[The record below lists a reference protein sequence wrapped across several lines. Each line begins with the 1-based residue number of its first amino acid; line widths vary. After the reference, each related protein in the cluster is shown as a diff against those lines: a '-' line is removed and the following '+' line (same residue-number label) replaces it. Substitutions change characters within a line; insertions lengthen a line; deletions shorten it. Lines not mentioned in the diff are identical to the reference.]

1 MNQETNEIMQ
11 YPCEIAIKAMGKH
24 EPGFEEV
31 VVEIVARH
39 VGELDNGCVS
49 CRPSKGDNFLAVTI
63 RVQAESREQMDRI
76 YHELTAHER
85 VSLAL

>member
-1 MNQETNEIMQ
+1 MSDDLSEIME
-11 YPCEIAIKAMGKH
+11 YPCEIAIKAMGRH

-31 VVEIVARH
+31 VVEIVQRH
-39 VGELDNGCVS
+39 VGNLDEGCVS
-49 CRPSKGDNFLAVTI
+49 CRPSKGGNFLAVTV

-85 VSLAL
+85 VSVAL

>member
-1 MNQETNEIMQ
+1 MSDDLSAIMD

-31 VVEIVARH
+31 VIEIVQRH
-39 VGELDNGCVS
+39 VGSLDEECVS
-49 CRPSKGDNFLAVTI
+49 CRPSKNGNFLAVTI
-63 RVQAESREQMDRI
+63 RVRAESREQMDRI

-85 VSLAL
+85 VTVAL

>member
-1 MNQETNEIMQ
+1 MNQETDEIMQ

-31 VVEIVARH
+31 VIEIVTRH
-39 VGELDNGCVS
+39 CGDLDDGCVT
-49 CRPSKGDNFLAVTI
+49 CRPSKGGNFLAVTV

>member
-1 MNQETNEIMQ
+1 MSDDLTEIME

-31 VVEIVARH
+31 VIEIVSRH
-39 VGELDNGCVS
+39 VDNLGEGCVT
-49 CRPSKGDNFLAVTI
+49 CRPSKGGNFLAVTV

-85 VSLAL
+85 VKIAL